1 MAEPEAAGAVPAPHP
16 ERRAFMT
23 RLFGAG
29 ALAVAASAS
38 ATPARA
44 AGPEHAPFIARAQD
58 MRARA
63 LAAGDQGF
71 GAVVVKDG
79 RVVGDGPSR
88 VVTATD
94 PTAHAEIEAIRDAAR
109 KLGSSN
115 LAGCILYSTF
125 RPCRMCEAAAYW
137 AGIQRFYHGADGQDG
152 GAPRLGC

>member
-1 MAEPEAAGAVPAPHP
+1 MVPIVDP
-16 ERRAFMT
+16 ERRAFLT

-29 ALAVAASAS
+29 ALALAAGA
-38 ATPARA
+38 PARA
-44 AGPEHAPFIARAQD
+44 AEPAHAPFAARAQE
-58 MRARA
+58 MRAHA

-94 PTAHAEIEAIRDAAR
+94 PTAHAEVEAIRDAAR
-109 KLGSSN
+109 RLGTTN

-137 AGIQRFYHGADGQDG
+137 AGIQRLYHGAEATDG